1 MVVVYYVL
9 YMGSVLGA
17 LRIGSSILVAFQ
29 LYVLERRDDVRE
41 AVCVIVKGASEFVVE
56 VR

>member
-1 MVVVYYVL
+1 VVYYVL